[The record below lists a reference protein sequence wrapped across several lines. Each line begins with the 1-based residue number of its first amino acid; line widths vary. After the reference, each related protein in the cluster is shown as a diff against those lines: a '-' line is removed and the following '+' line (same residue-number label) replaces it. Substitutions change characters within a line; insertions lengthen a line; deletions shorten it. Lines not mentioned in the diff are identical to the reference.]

1 MPKLENSSKV
11 TLEDVDMS
19 EIAWIIIQKD
29 EFFIGVSLSTKGV
42 YGNTFPYL
50 SKEIVKEKI
59 AKYYSEATI
68 VDSYDSQKLNELA
81 DDIAGLIFQRWLG
94 KDYNLSYEIPVDFT
108 GYSKNQIQ
116 VLKTCGQVPHGTTLS
131 YGELALK
138 AGFQGA
144 ARFAGTCMAK
154 TRFPIIFPCH
164 RITRANSLG
173 KYGDDPDVKR
183 RILEREGVD
192 TTTLFRKK
200 RRIKTPL

>member
-1 MPKLENSSKV
+1 
-11 TLEDVDMS
+11 MS
-19 EIAWIIIQKD
+19 EVTWTIIQKD
-29 EFFIGVSLSTKGV
+29 KFFVGVALSSKGV
-42 YGNTFPYL
+42 YGNTIPY
-50 SKEIVKEKI
+50 SSRDMVQEKI
-59 AKYYSEATI
+59 AKYFSESRI
-68 VDSYDSQKLNELA
+68 VDTYESKELNNLA
-81 DDIAGLIFQRWLG
+81 EDVAGLILQRWLG
-94 KDYNLSYEIPVDFT
+94 RDYNLSYEIPIDFT
-108 GYSKNQIQ
+108 GYSQNQIR
-116 VLKTCGQVPHGTTLS
+116 VLETCGQVPYGTTLS
-131 YGELALK
+131 YGELASK

-173 KYGDDPDVKR
+173 KYGDDPDTKR